1 MTRLRSGELRR
12 GTQFMEAMIRKGSA
26 MKMMDGVIRKLPVKY
41 ANGSIDLIEI
51 DGIFYLKTRA
61 LSLMVD

>member
-1 MTRLRSGELRR
+1 
-12 GTQFMEAMIRKGSA
+12 

-51 DGIFYLKTRA
+51 DGIFYLEARA
-61 LSLMVD
+61 KRP